1 MAQIDDLNAAIDS
14 LSNDL
19 ADVGTNVST
28 VLQELK
34 DAQSAGTP
42 PDLTSAIA
50 KLQTADSSLKS
61 IDQTLKD
68 AEPQAPATNNPTT

>member
-28 VLQELK
+28 VLAELK
-34 DAQSAGTP
+34 AAQSAGTP
-42 PDLTSAIA
+42 VDLTSAIA

-68 AEPQAPATNNPTT
+68 AEPQAPSDSTPA